1 MHATTYGTLEFRA
14 LNSRILIRG
23 PKRYLGAFKKYLEFR
38 GIGATPRREPGENS
52 ICLEIQPG
60 PSPERVER
68 LLDRWTE

>member
-1 MHATTYGTLEFRA
+1 MHATTYGTLELRIHNA
-14 LNSRILIRG
+14 GILIRG
-23 PKRYLGAFKKYLEFR
+23 PKRHLGAFKKYLESR
-38 GIGATPRREPGENS
+38 GIGATPRREPGADT